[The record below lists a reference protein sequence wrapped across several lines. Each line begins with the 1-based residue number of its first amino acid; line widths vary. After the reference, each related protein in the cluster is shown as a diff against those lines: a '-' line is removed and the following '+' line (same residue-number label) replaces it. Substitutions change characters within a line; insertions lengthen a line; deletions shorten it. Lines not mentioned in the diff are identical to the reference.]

1 MSLTRRIFQVS
12 TLALLMLTVLDEDA
26 RTTTSGF
33 LRTGY
38 VYMAG
43 EANTPVPLERPPFL
57 GLADLDDC
65 LRGSA
70 HINGDDAY
78 AAFCADLATF
88 AVNAGKSNAGRKPV
102 ATTHTSAPAV
112 PKSPPPVKRARVE
125 TVDCLIDAHG
135 VPARRTDGIWMRSA
149 NETDSESETWSGGP
163 SRLVSVPPR
172 CRVASPAEG
181 KVLYAGFFKGYLG
194 IVIIETA
201 RKERITIAGLG
212 RVSVSRDDKIV
223 HGGEIGET
231 SEELAPALA
240 GSARGK
246 DGAALLYVADG
257 NAAAPAS

>member
-1 MSLTRRIFQVS
+1 MSLTRRTFQVL
-12 TLALLMLTVLDEDA
+12 TLALLILAALDEDA
-26 RTTTSGF
+26 RTITGGF
-33 LRTGY
+33 LRNGY
-38 VYMAG
+38 VYIAG
-43 EANTPVPLERPPFL
+43 GANTPVPLERPPFL

-70 HINGDDAY
+70 RIEGDDAY

-88 AVNAGKSNAGRKPV
+88 TVSETDAETEKVTMA
-102 ATTHTSAPAV
+102 HTAAPAL
-112 PKSPPPVKRARVE
+112 PKPIPPMERTLVE
-125 TVDCLIDAHG
+125 RVDCLIDAHG

-149 NETDSESETWSGGP
+149 NDMGTESRTWSGKP
-163 SRLVSVPPR
+163 SRLVSVPPG
-172 CRVASPAEG
+172 CRVESPAEG

-212 RVSVSRDDKIV
+212 RVSVSRDDKIA

-231 SEELAPALA
+231 SEKLAPALA
-240 GSARGK
+240 GPARGK

-257 NAAAPAS
+257 RATAPAS

>member
-1 MSLTRRIFQVS
+1 MSLTRRTFQVL
-12 TLALLMLTVLDEDA
+12 TLALLILAALDEDA
-26 RTTTSGF
+26 RTITGGF
-33 LRTGY
+33 LRNGY
-38 VYMAG
+38 VYIAG
-43 EANTPVPLERPPFL
+43 GANTPVPLERPPFL

-70 HINGDDAY
+70 RIEGGDAY

-88 AVNAGKSNAGRKPV
+88 TVSETDAETKKMTMA
-102 ATTHTSAPAV
+102 HTSA
-112 PKSPPPVKRARVE
+112 STERALVE
-125 TVDCLIDAHG
+125 TVDCLVDAHG

-149 NETDSESETWSGGP
+149 NDTDSESGTWSGKP
-163 SRLVSVPPR
+163 SRLVSVPPG
-172 CRVASPAEG
+172 CHVESPADG

-201 RKERITIAGLG
+201 RKERITVAGLG

-231 SEELAPALA
+231 SEKLAPALA
-240 GSARGK
+240 GPSQGK

-257 NAAAPAS
+257 SAAAPAS